1 MSAIKSAIFLSTLTL
16 LLAGQ
21 SASAQDKGTLDPK
34 PLPPLA
40 NASDPATPAKQLF
53 GRKLDGAPLEA
64 RAIGFYSRG
73 CLAGGQALPINGQ
86 TWQVMRLSRNRNWGH
101 PNLIAF
107 LERFA
112 KKVPEINGWSGLLL
126 GDMAQPRG
134 GPMITG
140 HASHQIGLD
149 ADIWLTPMPA
159 RELSKGERENMS
171 AVNMVREDQLDIEPG
186 KWTPAHMALLKA
198 AAEDA
203 AVQRIFVNPAIK
215 KAMCRDAGRDR
226 AWLHKVRPF
235 YGHNY
240 HFHVRLVCPKG
251 EDACQ
256 DQDAVPAGD
265 GCDASLDYWFSN
277 AVLHPKPNPDYKPKP
292 PLTLSQ
298 LPAECREV
306 LVAK

>member
-1 MSAIKSAIFLSTLTL
+1 MLFRSCLILAATLH
-16 LLAGQ
+16 A
-21 SASAQDKGTLDPK
+21 AAVCAQDKGALDGT

-40 NASDPATPAKQLF
+40 NPADPATPAKQLF
-53 GRKLDGAPLEA
+53 GRATAGAPLEA

-73 CLAGGQALPINGQ
+73 CLAGGQALPVNGE

-101 PNLIAF
+101 PDLIAF

-112 KKVPEINGWSGLLL
+112 AKVPDVAGWPGLLM

-149 ADIWLTPMPA
+149 ADIWLTPMPD
-159 RELSKGERENMS
+159 RDLSRAERENMS
-171 AVNMVREDQLDIEPG
+171 AVNMVRPDWLDVDTER
-186 KWTPAHMALLKA
+186 WTPQHMAVLKA
-198 AAEDA
+198 ASEDR

-215 KAMCRDAGRDR
+215 KALCRDARGDR
-226 AWLHKVRPF
+226 AWLAKIRPF

-240 HFHVRLVCPKG
+240 HFHVRMVCPRG
-251 EDACQ
+251 EEACV
-256 DQDAVPAGD
+256 DQDPIPAGD
-265 GCDASLDYWFSN
+265 GCDASLDHWFSD
-277 AVLHPKPNPDYKPKP
+277 AVLHPRPNPNYKPKP
-292 PLTLSQ
+292 PLTMAQ
-298 LPAECREV
+298 LPAECRNV